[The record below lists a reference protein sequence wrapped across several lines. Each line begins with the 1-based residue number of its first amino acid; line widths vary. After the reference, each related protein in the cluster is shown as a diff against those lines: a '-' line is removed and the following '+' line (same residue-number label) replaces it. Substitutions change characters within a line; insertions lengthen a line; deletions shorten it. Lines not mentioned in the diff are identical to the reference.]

1 MEKRRGIRR
10 LYMRIGVVSDI
21 HSQAD
26 RLDRTLR
33 LLGDC
38 DLILCAGDIS
48 DQSNF
53 DPRAVQL
60 LFQAEV
66 LAIKGNND
74 FAACGNPL
82 IQKNVAGKAEEKWLT
97 SLAAL
102 PAQRSLKIDGLHVGL
117 FHGSPWDDPAMD
129 YFHYVYPEST
139 RDVGRIAAGGFD
151 VVILGHTHRAMSL
164 QRNGTLIVNPGSC
177 GYGVPP
183 SCAAIDTL
191 SREVEFRSPGP

>member
-1 MEKRRGIRR
+1 
-10 LYMRIGVVSDI
+10 MRIGIVSDI

-26 RLDRTLR
+26 RLDRALR
-33 LLGDC
+33 LLADC
-38 DLILCAGDIS
+38 DMILCAGDIS

-60 LFQAEV
+60 LCQDDV

-74 FAACGNPL
+74 FAACANPL
-82 IQKNVAGKAEEKWLT
+82 IQKNVAAKAEEKWLA

-129 YFHYVYPEST
+129 YFHYVYPESA

-151 VVILGHTHRAMSL
+151 IVILGHTHKAMSL
-164 QRNGTLIVNPGSC
+164 QSRGTLIVNPGSC
-177 GYGVPP
+177 GYGSPP
-183 SCAAIDTL
+183 SCAAIDTT
-191 SREVEFRSPGP
+191 SRAVEFRTPEP